1 MTRDIAVIGAGAA
14 GLMAAIHAAGPD
26 RRVSLY
32 EVTHDGGRKILIS
45 GGGRCNVLPSELE
58 PKHFVTASSPNT
70 MRNILRSWPL
80 AEQQRFFEEEVGVP
94 LVLEPET
101 GKLFPVANKAR
112 VVRDSLL
119 RLAERR
125 GAEFVPNTKLV
136 DLIPVDGRWKLI
148 FAQAAPVLADAVILA
163 TGGRSVPQ
171 TGSDGVGLTLLDRLG
186 HTIHPTYPALTPLT
200 LDPPRFTDLAG
211 VSLTVTLTAV
221 AERERR
227 TATGGFLFTHR
238 GYSGPAALDVS
249 HVAVRG
255 RLAGDPP
262 ATLTVH
268 WGTRTVAQWEAS
280 LSPGAQSVATAVR
293 QWLPSRLADRLLA
306 DADVSGQTV
315 LAQLTRGDRKK
326 VLEALTQYPLPWTS
340 DEGYQKA
347 EVTGG
352 GVSLGEVQPRTLE
365 SRVLPGVFLAGELLD
380 AFGPIGGYNFVWAWA
395 TGRLAGL
402 GATGHEATGR
412 PHFP

>member
-14 GLMAAIHAAGPD
+14 GLMAAIHAAGPG

-32 EVTHDGGRKILIS
+32 ESTSDGGRKILIS
-45 GGGRCNVLPSELE
+45 GGGRCNVLPSVLD
-58 PKHFVTASSPNT
+58 PKDYVTASSPNT

-80 AEQQRFFEEEVGVP
+80 ADQQRFFEEEIGLP

-112 VVRDSLL
+112 AVRDALVQF
-119 RLAERR
+119 AERR
-125 GAEFVPNTKLV
+125 GVDFLTNTKVV
-136 DLIPVDGRWKLI
+136 DLIPVEGRWKLI
-148 FAQAAPVLADAVILA
+148 FAQASPVLVDAVILT
-163 TGGRSVPQ
+163 TGGLSVPQ
-171 TGSDGVGLTLLDRLG
+171 TGSDGGGLAVLERLG

-211 VSLTVTLTAV
+211 ISLTVTLTATS
-221 AERERR
+221 ATERR

-262 ATLTVH
+262 AALEVH
-268 WGTRTVAQWEAS
+268 WGTRTVAQWESS
-280 LSPGAQSVATAVR
+280 LAQGAQSVAGAVR

-306 DADVSGQTV
+306 EAGVPGQTV

-326 VLEALTQYPLPWTS
+326 VLDVITRFPLPWTS
-340 DEGYQKA
+340 DEGYKKA

-352 GVSLGEVQPRTLE
+352 GVSLGEVNARTLE
-365 SRVLPGVFLAGELLD
+365 SRLLPGLYLAGELLD
-380 AFGPIGGYNFVWAWA
+380 AFGPIGGYNFAWAWA

-402 GATGHEATGR
+402 GATSTKG
-412 PHFP
+412 P